1 MKVIIEKDISDY
13 EMTPEEL
20 AEMSDDDIIEMC
32 MRDLDEFFHK
42 IEWQVIRE
50 EDEINQG

>member
-13 EMTPEEL
+13 AMTPEEL
-20 AEMSDDDIIEMC
+20 ADMSDDDIIEMC
-32 MRDLDEFFHK
+32 MRNLDEFFHK

-50 EDEINQG
+50 ANEKHQG